1 MEKIKGKLFIKKG
14 AYWIA
19 EDSQKSGIKRLFR
32 SNKDIIS
39 IKGPI
44 KNGEIILD
52 NAYYDIENHKII
64 VEIDL
69 NDK

>member
-19 EDSQKSGIKRLFR
+19 EGSQKSGIKRLFQ
-32 SNKDIIS
+32 SNKDMIL
-39 IKGPI
+39 IKGPT

-52 NAYYDIENHKII
+52 NAYYDLENNKII
-64 VEIDL
+64 VEIDCD
-69 NDK
+69 NR